1 MRYAMIMAGGAGTR
15 LWPMSRAGTPKQL
28 TPFIYRKSG
37 ERPVT
42 LLDVAAERLDGL
54 VPPER
59 RFICTGERFRAQIR
73 DRLPAFTDERI
84 LGEPAARDTVNAVA
98 FAAAVLEKADPDAVF
113 AVLTADH
120 IITPQDVFATAMDEG
135 FRLAESDPTRLV
147 TFGIKPTFPATGYG
161 YVEEA
166 GPVVGAGELAFRVA
180 QFVEKPELAV
190 AEKYLAAGSF
200 HWNSG
205 MFVFHA
211 GTFMTL
217 LEKFMPKNAAGLR
230 EIQAAWGT
238 GEQQSVVERVYP
250 TLPKKSVDY
259 GVMEPASTDDSVSI
273 CGVRMDVSWLDVGS
287 WPSYGQTL
295 DADARG
301 NRVAP
306 GTKAV
311 MTDCSG
317 TVAVSSA
324 PGHTL
329 ALLGCDNL
337 IVVHTPDAT
346 LVMPADRAQDLKTL
360 HGELPD
366 GLK

>member
-1 MRYAMIMAGGAGTR
+1 MRHAMIMAGGAGTR

-28 TPFIYRKSG
+28 TPFIYRKG
-37 ERPVT
+37 GPPVT
-42 LLDVAAERLDGL
+42 LLDVAAERLDGI

-59 RFICTGERFRAQIR
+59 RSICTGERFRAQIR
-73 DRLPAFTDERI
+73 ERLPAFSDDRI

-98 FAAAVLEKADPDAVF
+98 FGAAVYEKGDPDAVF

-120 IITPQDVFATAMDEG
+120 IITPQDVFARAMDEG
-135 FRLAESDPTRLV
+135 FRLVESDPSRLV
-147 TFGIKPTFPATGYG
+147 TFGIRPTFPATGYG

-166 GPVVGAGELAFRVA
+166 GPVPGAGPLAFRVA
-180 QFVEKPELAV
+180 KFVEKPELAV
-190 AEKYLAAGSF
+190 AQRYLAAGNF

-211 GTFMTL
+211 GTFLRL
-217 LEKFMPKNAAGLR
+217 LEKFMPENARGMR
-230 EIQAAWGT
+230 EIQSAWGT
-238 GEQQSVVERVYP
+238 PRQKAVLERVYP

-259 GVMEPASTDDSVSI
+259 GVMEPASDEPSVSI

-287 WPSYGQTL
+287 WPSYAETL
-295 DADARG
+295 AADARG

-306 GTKAV
+306 GTTAV
-311 MTDCSG
+311 MTDSSNS
-317 TVAVSSA
+317 VAVSSV

-329 ALLGCDNL
+329 AMLGCEGL

-346 LVMPADRAQDLKTL
+346 LVMPAGRAQDLKTL
-360 HGELPD
+360 HGELPER
-366 GLK
+366 LR

>member
-1 MRYAMIMAGGAGTR
+1 MRHAMIMAGGAGTR

-28 TPFIYRKSG
+28 TPFIYRKDSPG
-37 ERPVT
+37 AVT
-42 LLDVAAERLDGL
+42 LLDVAAERLDGI

-59 RFICTGERFRAQIR
+59 RSICTGERFRAQIKQ
-73 DRLPAFTDERI
+73 RLPSFTDERI

-98 FAAAVLEKADPDAVF
+98 FGAAVYEKADPDAVF

-120 IITPQDVFATAMDEG
+120 IITPQDVFARAMDEG
-135 FRLAESDPTRLV
+135 FRLVEADPTRLV
-147 TFGIKPTFPATGYG
+147 TFGIRPTFPATGYG

-166 GPVVGAGELAFRVA
+166 GPVEGASPLAFRVA
-180 QFVEKPELAV
+180 KFVEKPELAV
-190 AEKYLAAGSF
+190 AEKYLAAGNF

-211 GTFMTL
+211 GTFLKL
-217 LEKFMPKNAAGLR
+217 LEKFMPENAAGMR

-238 GEQQSVVERVYP
+238 PNQNTVLECVYP

-273 CGVRMDVSWLDVGS
+273 CGVRMDVNWLDVGS
-287 WPSYGQTL
+287 WPSYGETI
-295 DADARG
+295 DPDARG

-306 GTKAV
+306 GTSAV
-311 MTDCSG
+311 MTDCTN
-317 TVAVSSA
+317 TVAVSSD

-329 ALLGCDNL
+329 ALLGCEGL

-346 LVMPADRAQDLKTL
+346 LVMPADRAQDLKSL
-360 HGELPD
+360 HAELPD
-366 GLK
+366 QLK